1 MIPDVLVLGGGCAG
15 LAAATAL
22 AECGASV
29 RVLESRRAPGGR
41 SRSWVDP
48 ATGDVEDNGQHLIL
62 GCYDEFL
69 SFLRRTGALSELR
82 FQERAEILLLEA
94 GGRVCR
100 FARGPLPPPLD
111 LLWGLLGLRGFPL
124 RDVLAARA
132 LLRDLRRPAD
142 GADRTVARWLG
153 EMGQSGEARRR
164 FWDPLVLAT
173 LNLAPSRAPRS
184 LLVEVLR
191 RALLGGAEASRIG
204 FAGRGLGPLIVE
216 PALRFLARHGGTVQ
230 TGAPV
235 TGLEW
240 DPAGR
245 FSAART
251 RDGSLHRA
259 GSAVLAT
266 PHREA
271 ALLLAGRADGFD
283 ERRAEALAASS
294 IVAVHLW
301 FDRAVSPHA
310 MAGLIDSPIHWV
322 FDRGRMGG
330 ARPPGYLALV
340 TSGADEMVRWEG
352 RRLQALALEELFRFF
367 PLARGASL
375 RRARVLKER
384 RATPAFGPDQH
395 RLRPGVRTSIPNLCL
410 AGDWTATGLPATL
423 EGAAASGHR
432 AAAILG
438 G

>member
-1 MIPDVLVLGGGCAG
+1 
-15 LAAATAL
+15 
-22 AECGASV
+22 
-29 RVLESRRAPGGR
+29 
-41 SRSWVDP
+41 
-48 ATGDVEDNGQHLIL
+48 
-62 GCYDEFL
+62 
-69 SFLRRTGALSELR
+69 
-82 FQERAEILLLEA
+82 
-94 GGRVCR
+94 
-100 FARGPLPPPLD
+100 
-111 LLWGLLGLRGFPL
+111 
-124 RDVLAARA
+124 
-132 LLRDLRRPAD
+132 
-142 GADRTVARWLG
+142 
-153 EMGQSGEARRR
+153 
-164 FWDPLVLAT
+164 VLAT
-173 LNLAPSRAPRS
+173 LNLGPSRAPRS

-204 FAGRGLGPLIVE
+204 FPARGLGSLIVE
-216 PALRFLARHGGTVQ
+216 PALRFLEKNGGTVE

-240 DPAGR
+240 DSAGR
-245 FSAART
+245 FAAART

-259 GSAVLAT
+259 GAVVLAT

-271 ALLLAGRADGFD
+271 ALLLAGRAEGFD
-283 ERRAEALAASS
+283 ERRAEALAASP

-330 ARPPGYLALV
+330 ARPPGYVALV
-340 TSGADEMVRWEG
+340 TSGADEMARWDR
-352 RRLQALALEELFRFF
+352 RRLQALAMEELHRFF
-367 PLARGASL
+367 PRARGASL

-384 RATPAFGPDQH
+384 RATPAFGPDQR
-395 RLRPGVRTSIPNLCL
+395 RLRPGVRTSVPNLCL